1 MLIPKKTKIISIRII
16 KFFSLIFCI
25 SKKFFLY
32 FCFMEKILNITH
44 RVVHSQTDYF
54 GNLSVYQLGNML
66 LDIAGLHAENLG
78 IAMDRLISKGFTWV
92 IVGLKINIFCPIK
105 VNQIIEIQTGIN
117 SITNLAS
124 ERFFRVF
131 VDNQLVASAQS
142 MWMIIDYKKRNS
154 VFLGEIINNLDDIV
168 VSDMAIESYR
178 RLKFN
183 SLEEQKV
190 FTKKITYT
198 QLDINK
204 HLYSMEYI
212 KMVLDL
218 FDLQRFENQGIKSI
232 NMNYISEVLP
242 GEEISF
248 YIAKDQDKESL
259 IEIKN
264 KDSKTVFRSQIIWN

>member
-1 MLIPKKTKIISIRII
+1 
-16 KFFSLIFCI
+16 
-25 SKKFFLY
+25 
-32 FCFMEKILNITH
+32 MEKILNITH

-54 GNLSVYQLGNML
+54 GNLSIYQLGNML
-66 LDIAGLHAENLG
+66 LDIAGLHAEKLG
-78 IAMDRLISKGFTWV
+78 IAMDRLISQGYTWV

-124 ERFFRVF
+124 ERFFRVY

-142 MWMIIDYKKRNS
+142 MWMIIDYQKRNS

-168 VSDMAIESYR
+168 ASDMGIEPYR

-183 SLEEQKV
+183 SLDTQKV
-190 FTKKITYT
+190 FTKTITYT

-218 FDLQRFENQGIKSI
+218 FDLQRFENQGVKTI

-242 GEEISF
+242 KEEISF

-259 IEIKN
+259 VEIKN
-264 KDSKTVFRSQIIWN
+264 KENKTVFRSQIIWN